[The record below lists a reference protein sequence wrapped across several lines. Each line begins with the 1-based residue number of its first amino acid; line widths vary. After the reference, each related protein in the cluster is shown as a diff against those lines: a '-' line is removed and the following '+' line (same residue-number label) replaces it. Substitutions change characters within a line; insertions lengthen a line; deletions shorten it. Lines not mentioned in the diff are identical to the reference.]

1 MEARAEPAA
10 RRSAAVP
17 RARRAWAVVA
27 IQELRDLWLHGR
39 GLPLALAFSVLL
51 SVVTYLAASNQSL
64 NFLEVHEAVNLA
76 LQVGVAVGA
85 ILTLLTAADA
95 ISGERE
101 RGTLESLLL
110 TPAPRR
116 DLVTGKLL
124 AALSVWLV
132 LFVITVPYL
141 WFLGRNVGAVGDA
154 LGAGATVGTLVA
166 LSLAALGIIIS
177 ALAATNRLSLSISLF
192 VLLALFVPTQFP
204 TGAQSGWFGDLLL
217 RVNPVSAALHWIG
230 KVVVDGHSWSQDAD
244 WLISP
249 VTAAVVLTA
258 IALLAAPRWIR
269 LRGGSPG

>member
-1 MEARAEPAA
+1 MEARAESIT
-10 RRSAAVP
+10 RRSAAAP
-17 RARRAWAVVA
+17 RPRRAWAVVA
-27 IQELRDLWLHGR
+27 RQELRDLWIGGR

-51 SVVTYLAASNQSL
+51 SLVAYLAASNQSL
-64 NFLEVHEAVNLA
+64 NFLEVHEAVNLV

-101 RGTLESLLL
+101 RGTLEILLL
-110 TPAPRR
+110 TPAPRQNFI
-116 DLVTGKLL
+116 LGKLL
-124 AALSVWLV
+124 AALSVW
-132 LFVITVPYL
+132 VILLAISVPYL

-166 LSLAALGIIIS
+166 VSLAALGIVIS
-177 ALAATNRLSLSISLF
+177 SLAATNRLSLSISLF
-192 VLLALFVPTQFP
+192 VLLALFAPTQFP

-217 RVNPVSAALHWIG
+217 RVNPVSAALHWMG

-249 VTAAVVLTA
+249 VAAAVLLTA

>member
-1 MEARAEPAA
+1 MEARAEPAT
-10 RRSAAVP
+10 RRAATTP
-17 RARRAWAVVA
+17 RARPAWAVVTA
-27 IQELRDLWLHGR
+27 QELRDLWLHGR

-64 NFLEVHEAVNLA
+64 NFLEVHEAVNLV
-76 LQVGVAVGA
+76 LQVGVAVGS
-85 ILTLLTAADA
+85 IITLLTAADA

-116 DLVTGKLL
+116 DLVLGKLL
-124 AALSVWLV
+124 AALSVWVVLLV
-132 LFVITVPYL
+132 IAMPYI

-154 LGAGATVGTLVA
+154 LGAGASVGTLVA

-177 ALAATNRLSLSISLF
+177 AVAATNRLSLSISLF

-204 TGAQSGWFGDLLL
+204 TGAQSGWFADLLL
-217 RVNPVSAALHWIG
+217 RVNPVSAALHWMG
-230 KVVVDGHSWSQDAD
+230 KVVVDGHSWGQDAD

-249 VTAAVVLTA
+249 IASAILLTGV
-258 IALLAAPRWIR
+258 ALFAAPRWMG

>member
-1 MEARAEPAA
+1 MEARAEPTT
-10 RRSAAVP
+10 RTAAVMP

-27 IQELRDLWLHGR
+27 RQELRDLWVGGR

-51 SVVTYLAASNQSL
+51 SLVTYLAASNQSL

-76 LQVGVAVGA
+76 LQVAVAVGA

-101 RGTLESLLL
+101 RGTLETLLL
-110 TPAPRR
+110 TPAPRG
-116 DLVTGKLL
+116 DLVLGKLL

-132 LFVITVPYL
+132 LLLITVPYV
-141 WFLGRNVGAVGDA
+141 WFLGKGVGAVGDA

-166 LSLAALGIIIS
+166 LSLASLGIIIS

-204 TGAQSGWFGDLLL
+204 TGAQSGWVADLLL

-230 KVVVDGHSWSQDAD
+230 KVVVDGHSWGQDAD

-249 VTAAVVLTA
+249 VATAVLLTA
-258 IALLAAPRWIR
+258 IALLAAPRWMR

>member
-1 MEARAEPAA
+1 
-10 RRSAAVP
+10 
-17 RARRAWAVVA
+17 
-27 IQELRDLWLHGR
+27 
-39 GLPLALAFSVLL
+39 
-51 SVVTYLAASNQSL
+51 
-64 NFLEVHEAVNLA
+64 
-76 LQVGVAVGA
+76 
-85 ILTLLTAADA
+85 
-95 ISGERE
+95 
-101 RGTLESLLL
+101 
-110 TPAPRR
+110 
-116 DLVTGKLL
+116 
-124 AALSVWLV
+124 
-132 LFVITVPYL
+132 VPYL

-154 LGAGATVGTLVA
+154 LGAGATVGNLVA

-249 VTAAVVLTA
+249 VAAAVVLTA
-258 IALLAAPRWIR
+258 IALLAAPRWIS

>member
-1 MEARAEPAA
+1 MAMPRVSRSWVVVA
-10 RRSAAVP
+10 RR
-17 RARRAWAVVA
+17 
-27 IQELRDLWLHGR
+27 ELRDLWLGGR

-51 SVVTYLAASNQSL
+51 SVVTYLSASNQSL
-64 NFLEVHEAVNLA
+64 NYLEVHEAVNLA

-85 ILTLLTAADA
+85 IITLLTAADA

-116 DLVTGKLL
+116 DLVIGKLL
-124 AALSVWLV
+124 AALSVWV
-132 LFVITVPYL
+132 GLFVITVPYL

-166 LSLAALGIIIS
+166 LSLAALGIVIS
-177 ALAATNRLSLSISLF
+177 ALASTNRLSLSISLF
-192 VLLALFVPTQFP
+192 VLLALFAPTQFP
-204 TGAQSGWFGDLLL
+204 TGAQSGWFGDFLL
-217 RVNPVSAALHWIG
+217 RVNPVSAALHWMG
-230 KVVVDGHSWSQDAD
+230 KVVVDGHSWGHDAD

-249 VTAAVVLTA
+249 IVAGVALTA
-258 IALLAAPRWIR
+258 IAVLAAPRWMS

>member
-1 MEARAEPAA
+1 MEARAEPAT
-10 RRSAAVP
+10 RRAATTP
-17 RARRAWAVVA
+17 RGRPAWAVVTA
-27 IQELRDLWLHGR
+27 QELRDLWLHGR

-64 NFLEVHEAVNLA
+64 NFLEVHEAVNLV
-76 LQVGVAVGA
+76 LQVGVAVGS
-85 ILTLLTAADA
+85 IITLLTAADA

-116 DLVTGKLL
+116 DLVLGKLL
-124 AALSVWLV
+124 AALSVWVVLLV
-132 LFVITVPYL
+132 IAMPYI

-154 LGAGATVGTLVA
+154 LGAGASVGTLVA

-177 ALAATNRLSLSISLF
+177 AVAATNRLSLSISLF

-204 TGAQSGWFGDLLL
+204 TGAQSGWFADLLL
-217 RVNPVSAALHWIG
+217 RVNPVSAALHWMG
-230 KVVVDGHSWSQDAD
+230 KVVVDGHSWGQDAD

-249 VTAAVVLTA
+249 IASAILLTGV
-258 IALLAAPRWIR
+258 ALFAAPRWMG

>member
-1 MEARAEPAA
+1 MEARAEPVTH
-10 RRSAAVP
+10 RSAAAP
-17 RARRAWAVVA
+17 RPRRAWAVVA
-27 IQELRDLWLHGR
+27 RQELRDLWIGGR

-51 SVVTYLAASNQSL
+51 SLVAYLAASNQSL
-64 NFLEVHEAVNLA
+64 NFLEVHEAVNLV

-101 RGTLESLLL
+101 RGTLEILLL
-110 TPAPRR
+110 TPAPRPN
-116 DLVTGKLL
+116 LILGKLL
-124 AALSVWLV
+124 AALSVWVV
-132 LFVITVPYL
+132 LLAISVPYL

-166 LSLAALGIIIS
+166 LALAALGIVIS
-177 ALAATNRLSLSISLF
+177 SLAATNRLSLSISLF
-192 VLLALFVPTQFP
+192 VLLALFAPTQFP

-217 RVNPVSAALHWIG
+217 RVNPVSAALHWMG

-249 VTAAVVLTA
+249 VAAAVLLTA

>member
-1 MEARAEPAA
+1 MEARAEPAT
-10 RRSAAVP
+10 RRAAATP
-17 RARRAWAVVA
+17 RARPAWAVVTA
-27 IQELRDLWLHGR
+27 QELRDLWLHGR

-64 NFLEVHEAVNLA
+64 NFLEVHEAVNLV
-76 LQVGVAVGA
+76 LQVGVAVGS
-85 ILTLLTAADA
+85 IITLLTAADA

-116 DLVTGKLL
+116 ELVLGKLL
-124 AALSVWLV
+124 AALSVWVVLLV
-132 LFVITVPYL
+132 IAMPYI

-154 LGAGATVGTLVA
+154 LGAGASVGTLVA

-204 TGAQSGWFGDLLL
+204 TGAQTGWFADLLL
-217 RVNPVSAALHWIG
+217 RVNPVSAALHWMG
-230 KVVVDGHSWSQDAD
+230 KVVVDGHSWGQDAD

-249 VTAAVVLTA
+249 IAGAILLTGV
-258 IALLAAPRWIR
+258 ALFAAPRWMG

>member
-1 MEARAEPAA
+1 MEARAEPTT
-10 RRSAAVP
+10 RRAVSTP
-17 RARRAWAVVA
+17 RARRSWVVVT

-76 LQVGVAVGA
+76 LQVAVAVGA
-85 ILTLLTAADA
+85 IITLLTAADA

-116 DLVTGKLL
+116 DLVLGKLL
-124 AALSVWLV
+124 AALSVWVV
-132 LFVITVPYL
+132 LLLITVPYL

-154 LGAGATVGTLVA
+154 LGTGATVGTLVA

-177 ALAATNRLSLSISLF
+177 AVAATNRLSLSISLF
-192 VLLALFVPTQFP
+192 VLLALFAPTQFP

-217 RVNPVSAALHWIG
+217 RVNPVSAALHWMG

-249 VTAAVVLTA
+249 VAAGILLTA
-258 IALLAAPRWIR
+258 IALLAAPRWMR
-269 LRGGSPG
+269 LRGGLPG

>member
-1 MEARAEPAA
+1 MVTA
-10 RRSAAVP
+10 
-17 RARRAWAVVA
+17 
-27 IQELRDLWLHGR
+27 QELRDLWLHGR

-51 SVVTYLAASNQSL
+51 SLVTYLAASNQSL
-64 NFLEVHEAVNLA
+64 NFLEVHEAVNLV
-76 LQVGVAVGA
+76 LQVGVAVGS
-85 ILTLLTAADA
+85 IITLLTAADA

-101 RGTLESLLL
+101 RGTLEELLL

-116 DLVTGKLL
+116 ELVLGKLL
-124 AALSVWLV
+124 ATLSVWVVLLV
-132 LFVITVPYL
+132 IAMPYI

-154 LGAGATVGTLVA
+154 LGAGASVGTLVA

-204 TGAQSGWFGDLLL
+204 TGAQTGWFADLLL
-217 RVNPVSAALHWIG
+217 RVNPVSAALHWMG
-230 KVVVDGHSWSQDAD
+230 KVVVDGHSWGQDAD

-249 VTAAVVLTA
+249 IAGAILLTGV
-258 IALLAAPRWIR
+258 ALFAAPRWMG

>member
-1 MEARAEPAA
+1 MEARAEPVT
-10 RRSAAVP
+10 RRSVSAP
-17 RARRAWAVVA
+17 RPRRAWVIVA
-27 IQELRDLWLHGR
+27 RQELRDLWIGGR
-39 GLPLALAFSVLL
+39 GLPLALAFSILL
-51 SVVTYLAASNQSL
+51 SLVTYLAASNQSL
-64 NFLEVHEAVNLA
+64 NFLEVHEAVNLV

-101 RGTLESLLL
+101 RGTLEILLL

-116 DLVTGKLL
+116 NLILGKLL
-124 AALSVWLV
+124 AALSVWVV
-132 LFVITVPYL
+132 LLAISVPYL

-154 LGAGATVGTLVA
+154 LGAGATVGTVVA
-166 LSLAALGIIIS
+166 LSLAALGIVIS
-177 ALAATNRLSLSISLF
+177 VLAPTNRLSLSVSLF
-192 VLLALFVPTQFP
+192 VLLALFAPTQFP

-217 RVNPVSAALHWIG
+217 RVNPVSAALHWMG
-230 KVVVDGHSWSQDAD
+230 KVVVDGHSWNQDAD

-249 VTAAVVLTA
+249 VAAAVLLTA

>member
-1 MEARAEPAA
+1 MEARAEPAS
-10 RRSAAVP
+10 RRTAATP
-17 RARRAWAVVA
+17 RARPAWAVVTV
-27 IQELRDLWLHGR
+27 QELRDLWLHGR

-64 NFLEVHEAVNLA
+64 NFLEVHEAVNLV
-76 LQVGVAVGA
+76 LQVGVAVGS
-85 ILTLLTAADA
+85 IITLLTAADA

-116 DLVTGKLL
+116 EVVLGKLL
-124 AALSVWLV
+124 AALSVWILLLV
-132 LFVITVPYL
+132 IAVPYI

-154 LGAGATVGTLVA
+154 LGAGASVGTLVA

-177 ALAATNRLSLSISLF
+177 ALATTNRLSLSISLF

-204 TGAQSGWFGDLLL
+204 TGAQTGWFADFLL
-217 RVNPVSAALHWIG
+217 RVNPVSAALHWMG
-230 KVVVDGHSWSQDAD
+230 KVVVDGHSWGQDAD

-249 VTAAVVLTA
+249 IAGAILLTGV
-258 IALLAAPRWIR
+258 ALFAAPRWMG

>member
-1 MEARAEPAA
+1 
-10 RRSAAVP
+10 
-17 RARRAWAVVA
+17 
-27 IQELRDLWLHGR
+27 LRDLWIGGR
-39 GLPLALAFSVLL
+39 GLPLALAFSILL
-51 SVVTYLAASNQSL
+51 SLVTYLAASNQSL
-64 NFLEVHEAVNLA
+64 NFLEVHEAVNLV

-101 RGTLESLLL
+101 RGTLEILLL

-116 DLVTGKLL
+116 NLILGKLL
-124 AALSVWLV
+124 AALSVWVV
-132 LFVITVPYL
+132 LLAISVPYL

-154 LGAGATVGTLVA
+154 LGAGATVGTVVA
-166 LSLAALGIIIS
+166 LSLAALGIVIS
-177 ALAATNRLSLSISLF
+177 VLAPTNRLSLSVSLF
-192 VLLALFVPTQFP
+192 VLLALFAPTQFP

-217 RVNPVSAALHWIG
+217 RVNPVSAALHWMG
-230 KVVVDGHSWSQDAD
+230 KVVVDGHSWNQDAD

-249 VTAAVVLTA
+249 VAAAVLLTA

>member
-1 MEARAEPAA
+1 MEARAEPVT
-10 RRSAAVP
+10 RRSVSAP
-17 RARRAWAVVA
+17 RPRQAWVIVAR
-27 IQELRDLWLHGR
+27 QELRDLWIGGR
-39 GLPLALAFSVLL
+39 GLPLALAFSILL
-51 SVVTYLAASNQSL
+51 SLVTYLAASNQSL
-64 NFLEVHEAVNLA
+64 NFLEVHEAVNLV

-101 RGTLESLLL
+101 RGTLEILLL

-116 DLVTGKLL
+116 NLILGKLL
-124 AALSVWLV
+124 AALSVWVV
-132 LFVITVPYL
+132 LLAISVPYL

-154 LGAGATVGTLVA
+154 LGAGATVGTVVA
-166 LSLAALGIIIS
+166 LSLAALGIVIS
-177 ALAATNRLSLSISLF
+177 VLAPTNRLSLSVSLF
-192 VLLALFVPTQFP
+192 VLLALFAPTQFP

-217 RVNPVSAALHWIG
+217 RVNPVSAALHWMG
-230 KVVVDGHSWSQDAD
+230 KVVVDGHSWNQDAD

-249 VTAAVVLTA
+249 VAAAVLLTA

>member
-1 MEARAEPAA
+1 MEARAESIT
-10 RRSAAVP
+10 RRSAAAP
-17 RARRAWAVVA
+17 RPRRAWAIVA
-27 IQELRDLWLHGR
+27 RQELRDLWIGGR

-51 SVVTYLAASNQSL
+51 SLVAYLAASNQSL
-64 NFLEVHEAVNLA
+64 NFLEVHEAVNLV

-101 RGTLESLLL
+101 RGTLEILLL
-110 TPAPRR
+110 TPAPRQNFI
-116 DLVTGKLL
+116 LGKLL
-124 AALSVWLV
+124 AALSVWVV
-132 LFVITVPYL
+132 LLAISVPYL

-166 LSLAALGIIIS
+166 LSLAALGIVIS
-177 ALAATNRLSLSISLF
+177 SLAATNRLSLSISLF
-192 VLLALFVPTQFP
+192 VLLALFAPTQFP

-217 RVNPVSAALHWIG
+217 RVNPVSAALHWMG

-249 VTAAVVLTA
+249 VAAAVLLTA

>member
-1 MEARAEPAA
+1 VEARAEPATQ
-10 RRSAAVP
+10 RAAVTP
-17 RARRAWAVVA
+17 RRRPSWVVVT

-39 GLPLALAFSVLL
+39 GLPLALAYSVLL

-64 NFLEVHEAVNLA
+64 NYLEVHEAVNLA

-85 ILTLLTAADA
+85 IITLLTAADA

-116 DLVTGKLL
+116 ELVIGKLL

-132 LFVITVPYL
+132 LLLIAVPYL

-166 LSLAALGIIIS
+166 LSLAALGIVIS
-177 ALAATNRLSLSISLF
+177 ALASTNRLSLSISLF
-192 VLLALFVPTQFP
+192 VLLALFAPTQFP

-217 RVNPVSAALHWIG
+217 RVNPVSAALHWMG
-230 KVVVDGHSWSQDAD
+230 KVVVDGHSWGHDAD

-249 VTAAVVLTA
+249 IAAAVLLTA
-258 IALLAAPRWIR
+258 IALLAAPRWMR
-269 LRGGSPG
+269 LRGGAAG

>member
-1 MEARAEPAA
+1 MEARAEPA
-10 RRSAAVP
+10 RREAVLAP
-17 RARRAWAVVA
+17 RARRAWLVVTA
-27 IQELRDLWLHGR
+27 QELRDLWLHGR
-39 GLPLALAFSVLL
+39 GLPLALAFSVLV
-51 SVVTYLAASNQSL
+51 SIVTYLAASNQSL
-64 NFLEVHEAVNLA
+64 NFLEVHEAVNLV

-116 DLVTGKLL
+116 DLVAGKLL

-132 LFVITVPYL
+132 LLVIAVPYV

-166 LSLAALGIIIS
+166 LSLASLGIVIS
-177 ALAATNRLSLSISLF
+177 ALASTNRLSLSVSLF
-192 VLLALFVPTQFP
+192 ALLALFAPTQFP
-204 TGAQSGWFGDLLL
+204 TGAQSGWFGDFLL
-217 RVNPVSAALHWIG
+217 RANPISAALHWIG
-230 KVVVDGHSWSQDAD
+230 KVVVDGHSWGHDAD

-249 VTAAVVLTA
+249 IAAALLLTA
-258 IALLAAPRWIR
+258 IALLGAPRWMR

>member
-1 MEARAEPAA
+1 VEATAEQATPKAVPA
-10 RRSAAVP
+10 P
-17 RARRAWAVVA
+17 RARPAWAVVA
-27 IQELRDLWLHGR
+27 LQELRDLWLYGR
-39 GLPLALAFSVLL
+39 GLPLALGFSALL

-85 ILTLLTAADA
+85 IITLLTAADA

-116 DLVTGKLL
+116 DLVVGKLL

-132 LFVITVPYL
+132 LFVITIPYL
-141 WFLGRNVGAVGDA
+141 WFLGRNVGAVADA

-166 LSLAALGIIIS
+166 LSLASLGIIIS
-177 ALAATNRLSLSISLF
+177 ALTSTNRLSLSISLF
-192 VLLALFVPTQFP
+192 VLLALFAPTQFP
-204 TGAQSGWFGDLLL
+204 TGAQSGWFGDFLL
-217 RVNPVSAALHWIG
+217 RVNPISAALHWMG
-230 KVVVDGHSWSQDAD
+230 KVVVDGHSWGHDAD

-249 VTAAVVLTA
+249 ISAGVVLTA
-258 IALLAAPRWIR
+258 IAVLAAPRWMR